1 MNIDPYLKLMVEQNA
16 SDLFFTTGAPVC
28 TKVEGVTRRV
38 SRNVLEPG
46 AIKKIAYSIMDDQQI
61 SEFEMTKEMNLGVSI
76 AGAGRFRV
84 NVYYQRGEISMVIRF
99 IKGDIPE
106 IELLGLPP
114 ILKELVMQKN
124 GLVIVVG
131 STGSGKSTSLASMI
145 EHRNKNQTGHILT
158 IEDPIEY
165 AFSHKKSI
173 IGQREVGLDTL
184 SYENALREAMREA
197 PDLIMIGEVRDKQT
211 MEAALTY
218 ADTGH
223 LCLTTLHA
231 VNANQALDR
240 ILNFFPPES
249 RKQIGMDLSL
259 NLRGIVSQRLILSS
273 EGGRI
278 PAVEVMINT
287 PYISDLIKR
296 GKIDEIKPI
305 MEKGAATGMQTF
317 DQALYDLYK
326 TEKISLEDALSNA
339 DSQGN
344 LEWQINFGGG
354 VKSVSESSDDLQF
367 PSKSEDLSEHIDK
380 SDKEPPILSDS
391 IVDGGVQ
398 DSSAGFDD
406 HAIMN
411 LPDSYEDAN
420 QSESIL
426 DEKDGKENGYLER
439 LKSVFGDS

>member
-46 AIKKIAYSIMDDQQI
+46 VVKKIAYSIMDDQQVR
-61 SEFEMTKEMNLGVSI
+61 EFEMTKEMNLGISV

-84 NVYYQRGEISMVIRF
+84 NLYYQRGEISMVIRY
-99 IKGDIPE
+99 IKGDIPDME
-106 IELLGLPP
+106 SLGLPP
-114 ILKELVMQKN
+114 ILKKLVMQKN
-124 GLVIVVG
+124 GLVLVVG

-145 EHRNKNQTGHILT
+145 EHRNIEQTGHILT

-197 PDLIMIGEVRDKQT
+197 PDLIMIGEVRDRQT
-211 MEAALTY
+211 MEAAITY

-231 VNANQALDR
+231 VNSNQALDR
-240 ILNFFPPES
+240 IVNFFPPEGKS
-249 RKQIGMDLSL
+249 QILMDLSL
-259 NLRGIVSQRLILSS
+259 NLRGIISQRLIPSV
-273 EGGRI
+273 EGGRV
-278 PAVEVMINT
+278 PAVEVMVNT
-287 PYISDLIKR
+287 PYISELIKR
-296 GKIDEIKPI
+296 GDVGEIKAI

-317 DQALYDLYK
+317 DQSLYDLYK
-326 TEKISLEDALSNA
+326 SERISLDDALNNA
-339 DSQGN
+339 DSRGN

-354 VKSVSESSDDLQF
+354 VKSVSETSDQLVF
-367 PSKSEDLSEHIDK
+367 PSEEAAQPQAIK
-380 SDKEPPILSDS
+380 KESPSTLSDP
-391 IVDGGVQ
+391 VNDDAL
-398 DSSAGFDD
+398 DSHVGIDD
-406 HAIMN
+406 EM
-411 LPDSYEDAN
+411 
-420 QSESIL
+420 L
-426 DEKDGKENGYLER
+426 DELPLEEGASVEPGEPIFEEEESKDTDYLNR
-439 LKSVFGDS
+439 LKSVFGDH